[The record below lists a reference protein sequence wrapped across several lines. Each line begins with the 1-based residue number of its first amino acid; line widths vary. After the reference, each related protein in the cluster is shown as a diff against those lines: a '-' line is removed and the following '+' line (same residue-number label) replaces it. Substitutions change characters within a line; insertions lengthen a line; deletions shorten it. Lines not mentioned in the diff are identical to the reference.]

1 MKRRKRVTLSPLQT
15 WSHCCS
21 SIQQMKGR
29 TAAVRRTTTTSSSN
43 RHLAVLIL
51 VLLFLTILSPY
62 CRAFVPSAATGDI
75 LRKNWSHSTS
85 IPTRITRLAVKQK
98 DEESSSSSQS
108 NYNNNLFATTTASSE
123 RLNAFNNNDK
133 NGKQEKTPS
142 SKRPRRKMELM
153 WCGKDYCKDVIRE
166 RMVNEHVLLNGPA
179 TGQVAYY
186 WSRPDGK
193 NENKKNNSGRNNSK
207 EETIIRY
214 VLLLVRPG
222 DDQLLEIAARAIKAW
237 TNKIDSN
244 ESEGK
249 EIERHQRQDEE
260 DQIHIMLDPTTAARL
275 EHNYGVRSDCIHL
288 FEPQPTPG
296 FGSHLSGSHRRRDLG
311 DPWDPNVQESIPT
324 PFDSVVPDLIVTLGG
339 DGLLMH
345 ASMMFQGP
353 IPPILCVAGGSL
365 GFLTPFK
372 CDEMVD
378 AVRIALGMISS
389 ESSEHTLS
397 DDEINNGDDVDNVF
411 PPNMPSYPYDPLPK
425 NPTTFGSGARV
436 CLSIRMRLCC
446 QIMNR
451 DGVMRAQF
459 NVLNE
464 VVIDRGSSPYLAALE
479 CFCDDVH
486 LTTVQADGIIFATP
500 TGSTAYSMAAG
511 GSVVHPAVP
520 CILVT
525 PICPHVLSFRS
536 MVFPD
541 HVVLRCY
548 VPDDARNCA
557 SVAFD
562 GKHRQEL
569 RRGESVQI
577 RLSAYPVPTLN
588 RYDHSSDWLGSLKQ
602 NFNFNSRPR
611 QRPL

>member
-1 MKRRKRVTLSPLQT
+1 MGKEDLCRYKSMHPTPTRSRHVFLAHILILLLAWAVSEGEAFVPRQHCMARHI
-15 WSHCCS
+15 WSRSSTKEEESSREDSLVSTPS
-21 SIQQMKGR
+21 SIPS
-29 TAAVRRTTTTSSSN
+29 SSSN
-43 RHLAVLIL
+43 
-51 VLLFLTILSPY
+51 
-62 CRAFVPSAATGDI
+62 
-75 LRKNWSHSTS
+75 N
-85 IPTRITRLAVKQK
+85 KQK
-98 DEESSSSSQS
+98 
-108 NYNNNLFATTTASSE
+108 N
-123 RLNAFNNNDK
+123 
-133 NGKQEKTPS
+133 EKRKTEV
-142 SKRPRRKMELM
+142 KTRRKMELM
-153 WCGKDYCKDVIRE
+153 WCSNDYCKESIRE
-166 RMVNEHVLLNGPA
+166 RVVDEHVILNGPA

-186 WSRPDGK
+186 WQPTGEVADDQ
-193 NENKKNNSGRNNSK
+193 
-207 EETIIRY
+207 TVIRY
-214 VLLLVRPG
+214 VLLFVRPG
-222 DDQLLEIAARAIKAW
+222 DDNLLKIASEAIKEW
-237 TNKIDSN
+237 TAKENN
-244 ESEGK
+244 EGA
-249 EIERHQRQDEE
+249 D
-260 DQIHIMLDPTTAARL
+260 DQIRIMLDPTTAARL

-288 FEPQPTPG
+288 FEAEPTPG
-296 FGSHLSGSHRRRDLG
+296 FGSHLASDHRRKDG
-311 DPWDPNVQESIPT
+311 VDPWDIDNQISTHTVPGKI
-324 PFDSVVPDLIVTLGG
+324 VPDLIVTLGG
-339 DGLLMH
+339 DGQLMH
-345 ASMMFQGP
+345 AGMLFQGP
-353 IPPILCVAGGSL
+353 IPPILSVAGGSL

-372 CDEMVD
+372 CGEMGD
-378 AVRIALGMISS
+378 AVRISLGMLNENKDHSLNGS
-389 ESSEHTLS
+389 ERS
-397 DDEINNGDDVDNVF
+397 DNSDLDHVF
-411 PPNMPSYPYDPLPK
+411 PPNMASYPYDPLPK
-425 NPTTFGSGARV
+425 DSVKFGSGARI

-446 QIMNR
+446 QVINR
-451 DGVMRAQF
+451 EGVMRARI

-548 VPDDARNCA
+548 VPDDARASA

-577 RLSAYPVPTLN
+577 QLSAYPVPTLN

-602 NFNFNSRPR
+602 NFNFNTRPR